1 MRKSTYLLA
10 ALVLAL
16 AGCPESRTDEDAGTT
31 GTDAGPTSTDAGS
44 TGTDAGPMDG
54 DAGSVTT
61 DAGSGGRLDGLV
73 INEID
78 ANAEWTE
85 LYNGSSAAIDLGG
98 YRICDADDTGTPRVD
113 RAFAFP
119 TGFMLG
125 SGEYIVAVQAGTP
138 MVGVIAT
145 GSDCDVGTRCL
156 HTDWGIS
163 DSAGETVFLLNPSP
177 DDSVA
182 RMQVYPPM
190 AAPDGD
196 SYCRV
201 PNATGDFTACTPTP
215 EATNEAAP

>member
-1 MRKSTYLLA
+1 MRKSTYVLA

-16 AGCPESRTDEDAGTT
+16 AGCPESRTDEDAGNP
-31 GTDAGPTSTDAGS
+31 GTDAGPTETDAGP
-44 TGTDAGPMDG
+44 TETDAGPTETDAGPMD
-54 DAGSVTT
+54 T
-61 DAGSGGRLDGLV
+61 DAGGGGLDGLV

-85 LYNGSSAAIDLGG
+85 LYNGSSQPIDLGG
-98 YRICDADDTGTPRVD
+98 YRICDADDTGAPRVD
-113 RAFAFP
+113 RASAFP
-119 TGFMLG
+119 EGFLLG
-125 SGEYIVAVQAGTP
+125 AGEYIVAVEAATP

-145 GSDCDVGTRCL
+145 GADCDVGTRCL

-163 DSAGETVFLLNPSP
+163 DAAGETVFLLNPSP

-182 RMQVYPPM
+182 QMQVYPPM

-201 PNATGDFTACTPTP
+201 PNATGDFAACTPTP